1 MSNSEISEK
10 IAKLEKELAEL
21 RNLENR
27 VTSFSYS
34 KITKDDLKK
43 LFQLERNFDKSI
55 FNSWFNSSLELSKED
70 NTFLETLLKKE
81 VDFLQIYKEED
92 LKVKFLSLIL
102 NRVDFKIDYKIRDFY
117 EEPLVYETEKF
128 RFSGTTDFLVS
139 YGFEKAERPFFFI
152 QEFKKGMEYSNP
164 EPQLLAEMI
173 AGLEISEVNKI
184 KGAYIIGAIWNFV
197 ILEKVDDNSYRYWI
211 SQNFD
216 SSDLEKL
223 KLIYKN
229 LLFIKSEILEMV

>member
-1 MSNSEISEK
+1 MIMTLLKRRYWGIKMSNSEISEK

-34 KITKDDLKK
+34 KITKDDLKE

-55 FNSWFNSSLELSKED
+55 FSSLELSKDD

-92 LKVKFLSLIL
+92 LKVKFLSPIL

-117 EEPLVYETEKF
+117 EEHLIYETEKF

-164 EPQLLAEMI
+164 EP
-173 AGLEISEVNKI
+173 
-184 KGAYIIGAIWNFV
+184 
-197 ILEKVDDNSYRYWI
+197 
-211 SQNFD
+211 
-216 SSDLEKL
+216 
-223 KLIYKN
+223 
-229 LLFIKSEILEMV
+229 